1 MLGLLPDS
9 GGQEVA
15 SHPEDHNGMI
25 QLPADAAS
33 PERSAV
39 LSVPEDVTCSR
50 TVKGGPFR
58 MLLLRRYRAPGPV

>member
-1 MLGLLPDS
+1 
-9 GGQEVA
+9 
-15 SHPEDHNGMI
+15 MI

-39 LSVPEDVTCSR
+39 LSVPEDVTYSR

-58 MLLLRRYRAPGPV
+58 MLLLLRRYRAPGPV